1 MLLNPVLF
9 YIKMI
14 TNLTEIFYIIVLTL
28 AIGYI
33 FSGYIKI
40 PGLYSRGWNWKGIK
54 FAMLVTAPAIIL
66 HELAHKF
73 VGLAF
78 GYAAMFHIWWTGLG
92 IGLLLRV
99 IGSPFLLLAPGY
111 VSVNPSSSLELSLI
125 AFAGPFINLLL
136 FGISLL
142 VLRFKRRLKRKEF
155 LFWHLTKMIN
165 MWLFIFNMIP
175 IPPLDG
181 SKVFGGLLG
190 LL

>member
-1 MLLNPVLF
+1 MV
-9 YIKMI
+9 
-14 TNLTEIFYIIVLTL
+14 TNFTEIIHIVVLTI

-66 HELAHKF
+66 HELSHKF
-73 VGLAF
+73 VGLAL

-92 IGLLLRV
+92 IGLVLRI

-111 VSVNPSSSLELSLI
+111 VSVAPSTPLELGAI
-125 AFAGPFINLLL
+125 AFAGPFINLIL
-136 FGISLL
+136 FVAAIL
-142 VLRFKRRLKRKEF
+142 VLKLKKRMKKKVF
-155 LFWHLTKMIN
+155 LFWHLTKVIN
-165 MWLFIFNMIP
+165 MWLFIFNMLP

-181 SKVFGGLLG
+181 SKVFTALFGLF
-190 LL
+190 

>member
-1 MLLNPVLF
+1 
-9 YIKMI
+9 MI
-14 TNLTEIFYIIVLTL
+14 TNITEIFYLVILTL

-40 PGLYSRGWNWKGIK
+40 PGLYSRWFNWNNIK

-66 HELAHKF
+66 HELGHKF

-78 GYAAMFHIWWTGLG
+78 GYSSMFHIWWFGLALG
-92 IGLLLRV
+92 IFLRIV
-99 IGSPFLLLAPGY
+99 GSPFLILAPGY
-111 VSVNPSSSLELSLI
+111 VSVSPNMPLELSAI

-136 FGISLL
+136 FSLAVL
-142 VLRFKRRLKRKEF
+142 VLRFKRKLRRKEF
-155 LFWHLTKMIN
+155 LFWHLTKVIN

-181 SKVFGGLLG
+181 SKVLMGLLG
-190 LL
+190 